1 MVEALAQVGAVICL
15 SLPEN
20 KGKKVYFG
28 GINRVRFRNKVIPGD
43 VLTLDVEITK
53 RKGPLGIGMAKA
65 YDKDKV
71 FAEGEISFM
80 IG

>member
-1 MVEALAQVGAVICL
+1 M
-15 SLPEN
+15 
-20 KGKKVYFG
+20 
-28 GINRVRFRNKVIPGD
+28 RFRNKVVPGD